1 MRKCARVVQHPYHHA
16 EDMHLMVTV
25 ISMFLSE
32 LQVGA
37 AALVGPTQYPSKQWR
52 DVEERVRIIC
62 DT

>member
-1 MRKCARVVQHPYHHA
+1 
-16 EDMHLMVTV
+16 MVTV